1 MTTLSNLVVL
11 AKSLVILT
19 IAMAG
24 AALGAS
30 LLMR

>member
-1 MTTLSNLVVL
+1 MLNNLVVL

-24 AALGAS
+24 AALGES